1 MDKSIAVASLFGL
14 GVAAFG
20 GALAQG
26 WAVASVV
33 GGITRN
39 PQSAKHALTPMII
52 GLSLI
57 ESLVIYALLMSFLYY
72 LKIG

>member
-1 MDKSIAVASLFGL
+1 MDKSIAVASLIGL
-14 GVAAFG
+14 GLAAFG
-20 GALAQG
+20 GAIAQG
-26 WAVASVV
+26 WAVASAV

-39 PQSAKHALTPMII
+39 PQSAGSAFTPLII

>member
-1 MDKSIAVASLFGL
+1 MDKSVAVASLVSL
-14 GVAAFG
+14 GIAAFG

-26 WAVASVV
+26 WAVSSAV

-39 PQSAKHALTPMII
+39 PQSAGSAFTPLII

-72 LKIG
+72 LKMG